1 MNLSIVIVNWNT
13 RSLLRAC
20 LRSLEA
26 AGDLAGIEHEIL
38 VIDNASADGSA
49 EMTRQEFPRVTLI
62 ANESNLGYA
71 AATNQ
76 GFAAARG
83 ESILLLNPDTEVPPG
98 ALRVLM
104 ETLAAHPDAA
114 AVAPRLVD
122 PDGTVQRSVR
132 GFPAP
137 WALLAELSGLAR
149 LFPRCRCLG
158 AYRMRYWNHDDER
171 RVDQPMASCLL
182 IRREALE
189 AVGPMDEEFPIFG
202 NDADWCYR
210 AWAAGWSIYFTPRA
224 EIVHHGGAST
234 SQVRRAMFRETER
247 GLTHFYRKHYRGRAG
262 VLGYLLALAAIHAGT
277 AARILVFDARAALGK
292 SPAAPPA
299 REAVE
304 RKKERASP

>member
-1 MNLSIVIVNWNT
+1 VNLSIVIVNWNT

-104 ETLAAHPDAA
+104 ETLAAHPEAA

-137 WALLAELSGLAR
+137 WPLLAELSGLAR
-149 LFPRCRCLG
+149 LFPRSRRLG

-171 RVDQPMASCLL
+171 GVDQPMASCLL

-210 AWAAGWSIYFTPRA
+210 ARAAGWSIYFTPHA

-234 SQVRRAMFRETER
+234 SQVRRAMLRETER

-262 VLGYLLALAAIHAGT
+262 TLGYLLALLAIHAGT
-277 AARILVFDARAALGK
+277 AARILAYDARAALGGR
-292 SPAAPPA
+292 PPA
-299 REAVE
+299 GSSVGRE
-304 RKKERASP
+304 KERARP